1 MTDVPSLYGLGQI
14 PYLTSGKWKIIPKS
28 RGGRSLSVQ
37 AMSIKQIQGK
47 YAQHKY
53 KEMIWEKK
61 SVIVSG
67 IPAYMRGFG
76 CGAAVLC
83 AVTLLSVPPKPT
95 VIIGPA
101 HCTYLCKDD
110 KGNYN

>member
-47 YAQHKY
+47 YAKHKY
-53 KEMIWEKK
+53 KKMIWEKK

-67 IPAYMRGFG
+67 IPAYMR
-76 CGAAVLC
+76 V
-83 AVTLLSVPPKPT
+83 SV
-95 VIIGPA
+95 
-101 HCTYLCKDD
+101 C
-110 KGNYN
+110 NSFRE